1 MRLAVLCLCFFS
13 AAVVAE
19 KPAATTTTSEKS
31 TSQSTFDA
39 SKGFSSVVD
48 KLLPA
53 VVSVQATQVVEQR
66 PGEGGGMPGF
76 PPMGRM
82 GPNNP
87 LEELFREFM
96 GQQERPRK
104 MQAVG
109 AGFIVYC
116 DGKIAYVVSNHHV
129 VFEAKTLTIVLE
141 DKTEIP
147 GTLLASDERNDVAVI
162 KLDLSNLPADK
173 RNLPTVDWADSDKV
187 KTGDWVIAIGNPFNF
202 GGTVTVGVVSHK
214 GRYVPSGIQQDFE
227 FIQHSAQINVG
238 SSGGALF
245 DVNGKVIGINNAIIT
260 NTGGNIGIG
269 FAIPANVARQTVDQ
283 LVKYGKTRRGHLGI
297 RIQGLNEDMAES
309 QGLKDTGVIVGSVIE
324 GGPSVGK
331 LESGDIILE
340 FEGKKITESYI
351 LSRMVGETEIG
362 KTVTLKV
369 WRKGKAIEVKIK
381 VEEMPEAKKT
391 DNKAKIA
398 SENIS
403 ESINIAG
410 LEISKIPED
419 LKEALKEANKEVRG
433 VMIVR
438 IDPNSTAGDQGLLRK
453 GDIIEEANHK
463 ALELPSD
470 FEAIVKQAKKDK
482 RKNILL
488 LISRDGK
495 PSYLPLRIDGDDLA
509 SKAADNN
516 NAAGKKPEEV
526 KPDVAKAEAK
536 PEAAKVEEPKQ
547 QKSKAEEIKPE
558 AKKQETKKPESNL
571 EAQKSEGAKPGE
583 QKIEQAGQEA
593 IKTYQAPENLKHQ
606 AFDDHKSD
614 EDHKQDEAPDVQD
627 ADHEQG
633 KESVSNTPL
642 ATDNKNAL
650 QVERDDLWTS
660 RVVNKLRSIFGR
672 G

>member
-1 MRLAVLCLCFFS
+1 MFAKEVNDFIKIKTKFSGTRGTMRFLALPLFFFCTS
-13 AAVVAE
+13 LLAENAEASKKNDAPNVV
-19 KPAATTTTSEKS
+19 
-31 TSQSTFDA
+31 FDA

-66 PGEGGGMPGF
+66 QNDGGVMAMPGL

-82 GPNNP
+82 GPGNP

-96 GQQERPRK
+96 GQMERPRK

-109 AGFIVYC
+109 AGFIVHC
-116 DGKIAYVVSNHHV
+116 DSKIAYVVTNHHV
-129 VFEAKTLTIVLE
+129 VSEAKTLTVVLE

-162 KLDLSNLPADK
+162 KLDLSSLPAEK

-214 GRYVPSGIQQDFE
+214 GRYVPSGMQQDFE

-245 DVNGKVIGINNAIIT
+245 DINGKVIGINNAIIT

-269 FAIPANVARQTVDQ
+269 FAIPTNVARQTVDQ

-309 QGLKDTGVIVGSVIE
+309 QGLKDTGVIIGSVIE
-324 GGPSVGK
+324 GGPSEGK

-340 FEGKKITESYI
+340 FEGKKVTESYI

-362 KTVTLKV
+362 KFINLKI
-369 WRKGKAIEVKIK
+369 WRKDKNTEKGKVVEVKIK
-381 VEEMPEAKKT
+381 VEEMPDAKK
-391 DNKAKIA
+391 DDQKEKIA
-398 SENIS
+398 SGEIS
-403 ESINIAG
+403 GTVKIAG
-410 LEISKIPED
+410 LEISKIPEEF
-419 LKEALKEANKEVRG
+419 KERLKEANKESKG
-433 VMIVR
+433 VMIIRV
-438 IDPNSTAGDQGLLRK
+438 DPNSTAGDQGLLMK

-463 ALELPSD
+463 ALESPTD
-470 FEAIVKQAKKDK
+470 FELIVKQAKKEK

-495 PSYLPLRIDGDDLA
+495 PAYLPLRIDEEA
-509 SKAADNN
+509 PAKPAETPKEEAKSEE
-516 NAAGKKPEEV
+516 KKPEE
-526 KPDVAKAEAK
+526 
-536 PEAAKVEEPKQ
+536 PK
-547 QKSKAEEIKPE
+547 KEEIKKVEKSADPVRPNS
-558 AKKQETKKPESNL
+558 KKPERTHVSVL
-571 EAQKSEGAKPGE
+571 AAPEHPAEEDHEHEEVHEFQDVDIDEKPTKEGA
-583 QKIEQAGQEA
+583 
-593 IKTYQAPENLKHQ
+593 L
-606 AFDDHKSD
+606 DDTLAKDSKS
-614 EDHKQDEAPDVQD
+614 
-627 ADHEQG
+627 
-633 KESVSNTPL
+633 
-642 ATDNKNAL
+642 AL
-650 QVERDDLWTS
+650 QENGSDSLTS
-660 RVVNKLRSIFGR
+660 RLVRKLRSIFGR

>member
-1 MRLAVLCLCFFS
+1 MFAKEVNDFTKIKTKFSGTRGTMRFLALPLFFFCTS
-13 AAVVAE
+13 LLAENAEASKRNDTPNVV
-19 KPAATTTTSEKS
+19 
-31 TSQSTFDA
+31 FDA

-66 PGEGGGMPGF
+66 QNDGGGMAMPGL

-82 GPNNP
+82 GPGNP

-96 GQQERPRK
+96 GQMERPRK

-109 AGFIVYC
+109 AGFIIHC
-116 DGKIAYVVSNHHV
+116 DSKIAYVVTNHHV
-129 VFEAKTLTIVLE
+129 VSEAKTLTVVLE

-162 KLDLSNLPADK
+162 KLDLSSLPAEK

-214 GRYVPSGIQQDFE
+214 GRYVPSGMQQDFE

-245 DVNGKVIGINNAIIT
+245 DINGKVIGINNAIIT

-269 FAIPANVARQTVDQ
+269 FAIPTNVARQTVDQ

-309 QGLKDTGVIVGSVIE
+309 QGLKDTGVIIGSVIE
-324 GGPSVGK
+324 GGPSEGK

-340 FEGKKITESYI
+340 FEGKKVTESYI

-362 KTVTLKV
+362 KFINLKI
-369 WRKGKAIEVKIK
+369 WRKDKNTEKGKVVEVKIK
-381 VEEMPEAKKT
+381 VEEMPNAKK
-391 DNKAKIA
+391 DDQKEKIA
-398 SENIS
+398 SGEIS
-403 ESINIAG
+403 GTVKIAG
-410 LEISKIPED
+410 LEISKIPEEF
-419 LKEALKEANKEVRG
+419 KERLKEANKESKG
-433 VMIVR
+433 VMIIRV
-438 IDPNSTAGDQGLLRK
+438 DPNSTAGDQGLLMK

-463 ALELPSD
+463 ALESPTD
-470 FEAIVKQAKKDK
+470 FDLIVKQAKKEK

-495 PSYLPLRIDGDDLA
+495 PAYLPLRIDEEA
-509 SKAADNN
+509 SAKPAEAPKEEANSEE
-516 NAAGKKPEEV
+516 KKPEE
-526 KPDVAKAEAK
+526 
-536 PEAAKVEEPKQ
+536 PK
-547 QKSKAEEIKPE
+547 KEEIKKVEKSAEPVRPNSE
-558 AKKQETKKPESNL
+558 
-571 EAQKSEGAKPGE
+571 KSERTHVSVLA
-583 QKIEQAGQEA
+583 
-593 IKTYQAPENLKHQ
+593 APEHP
-606 AFDDHKSD
+606 AE
-614 EDHKQDEAPDVQD
+614 EDHEHEEVHEFQDVDIDEKPT
-627 ADHEQG
+627 
-633 KESVSNTPL
+633 KEGASDDTL
-642 ATDNKNAL
+642 AKDSKSTL
-650 QVERDDLWTS
+650 QENGSDSLTS

>member
-13 AAVVAE
+13 VALVAE
-19 KPAATTTTSEKS
+19 KPAVPATISEKAA
-31 TSQSTFDA
+31 SQSTFDA

-66 PGEGGGMPGF
+66 ATEGGAMAMPGL

-82 GPNNP
+82 GPGNP

-116 DGKIAYVVSNHHV
+116 DGKVAYVVSNHHV
-129 VFEAKTLTIVLE
+129 VFEAKTLTVVLE

-162 KLDLSNLPADK
+162 KLDLSHLPADK

-214 GRYVPSGIQQDFE
+214 GRYVPSGMQQDFE

-245 DVNGKVIGINNAIIT
+245 DINGKVIGINNAIIT

-269 FAIPANVARQTVDQ
+269 FAIPSNIARQTVDQ

-331 LESGDIILE
+331 LEIGDIILE
-340 FEGKKITESYI
+340 FEGKKVTESYV

-362 KTVTLKV
+362 KSIMLKV
-369 WRKGKAIEVKIK
+369 WRKGKAVEVKIK
-381 VEEMPEAKKT
+381 VEEMPETKK
-391 DNKAKIA
+391 NEGKAKIA
-398 SENIS
+398 SESIS
-403 ESINIAG
+403 ESVNIAG

-419 LKEALKEANKEVRG
+419 LKEALKETNKEIRG
-433 VMIVR
+433 VMIVKV
-438 IDPNSTAGDQGLLRK
+438 DPNSTAGDQGLLRK

-463 ALELPSD
+463 ALESPVD
-470 FEAIVKQAKKDK
+470 FESIIKQAKKDK

-495 PSYLPLRIDGDDLA
+495 PSYLPLRIDGDEIV
-509 SKAADNN
+509 SKPVDKSAE
-516 NAAGKKPEEV
+516 KKPEESKIEASKSEEQKSE
-526 KPDVAKAEAK
+526 KPEATKLEAAK
-536 PEAAKVEEPKQ
+536 PEAGNPEAQKNEAPKLAQKADQVEREQPKTYQVPENLGHREFEEPKQ
-547 QKSKAEEIKPE
+547 
-558 AKKQETKKPESNL
+558 
-571 EAQKSEGAKPGE
+571 
-583 QKIEQAGQEA
+583 
-593 IKTYQAPENLKHQ
+593 
-606 AFDDHKSD
+606 D
-614 EDHKQDEAPDVQD
+614 EVHDVQD
-627 ADHEQG
+627 ADHHADKKHE
-633 KESVSNTPL
+633 KEEDSSAPL

-650 QVERDDLWTS
+650 EIKDNDSWTS

>member
-1 MRLAVLCLCFFS
+1 MFAKEVNDFTKIKTKFSGTRGTMRFLALPLFFFCTS
-13 AAVVAE
+13 LLAENAEASKRNDTPNVV
-19 KPAATTTTSEKS
+19 
-31 TSQSTFDA
+31 FDA

-66 PGEGGGMPGF
+66 QNDGGGMAMPGL

-82 GPNNP
+82 GPGNP

-96 GQQERPRK
+96 GQMERPRK

-109 AGFIVYC
+109 AGFIIHC
-116 DGKIAYVVSNHHV
+116 DSKIAYVVTNHHV
-129 VFEAKTLTIVLE
+129 VSEAKTLTVVLE

-162 KLDLSNLPADK
+162 KLDLSSLPAEK

-214 GRYVPSGIQQDFE
+214 GRYVPSGMQQDFE

-245 DVNGKVIGINNAIIT
+245 DINGKVIGINNAIIT

-269 FAIPANVARQTVDQ
+269 FAIPTNVARQTVDQ

-309 QGLKDTGVIVGSVIE
+309 QGLKDTGFIIGSVIE
-324 GGPSVGK
+324 GGPSEGK

-340 FEGKKITESYI
+340 FEGKKVTESYI

-362 KTVTLKV
+362 KFINLKI
-369 WRKGKAIEVKIK
+369 WRKDKNTEKGKVVEVKIK
-381 VEEMPEAKKT
+381 VEEMPNAKK
-391 DNKAKIA
+391 DDQKEKIA
-398 SENIS
+398 SGEIS
-403 ESINIAG
+403 GTVKIAG
-410 LEISKIPED
+410 LEISKIPEEF
-419 LKEALKEANKEVRG
+419 KERLKEANKESKG
-433 VMIVR
+433 VMIIRV
-438 IDPNSTAGDQGLLRK
+438 DPNSTAGDQGLLMK

-463 ALELPSD
+463 ALESPTD
-470 FEAIVKQAKKDK
+470 FDLIVKQAKKEK

-495 PSYLPLRIDGDDLA
+495 PAYLPLRIDEEA
-509 SKAADNN
+509 SAKPAEAPKEEANSEE
-516 NAAGKKPEEV
+516 KKPEE
-526 KPDVAKAEAK
+526 
-536 PEAAKVEEPKQ
+536 PK
-547 QKSKAEEIKPE
+547 KEEIKKVEKSAEPVRPNSE
-558 AKKQETKKPESNL
+558 
-571 EAQKSEGAKPGE
+571 KSERTHVSVLA
-583 QKIEQAGQEA
+583 
-593 IKTYQAPENLKHQ
+593 APEHP
-606 AFDDHKSD
+606 AE
-614 EDHKQDEAPDVQD
+614 EDHEHEEVHEFQDVDIDEKPT
-627 ADHEQG
+627 
-633 KESVSNTPL
+633 KEGASDDTL
-642 ATDNKNAL
+642 AKDSKSTL
-650 QVERDDLWTS
+650 QENGSDSLTS

>member
-13 AAVVAE
+13 AALVAE

-31 TSQSTFDA
+31 TFQGTFDA

-53 VVSVQATQVVEQR
+53 VVSVQATQVVEPR
-66 PGEGGGMPGF
+66 AGEGGGMPGF

-82 GPNNP
+82 GPSNP

-109 AGFIVYC
+109 AGFIVHC

-173 RNLPTVDWADSDKV
+173 RNLPTVDWAESDKV

-214 GRYVPSGIQQDFE
+214 GRYVPSGMQQDFE

-283 LVKYGKTRRGHLGI
+283 LIKYGKTRRGHLGI

-331 LESGDIILE
+331 LEIGDIILE
-340 FEGKKITESYI
+340 FEGKKITESYV

-362 KTVTLKV
+362 KSVTLKV

-391 DNKAKIA
+391 DNKTKIA
-398 SENIS
+398 SENIA

-419 LKEALKEANKEVRG
+419 LKEVLKESNKELRG

-438 IDPNSTAGDQGLLRK
+438 VDPNSTAGDQGLLRK

-463 ALELPSD
+463 ALESPSD
-470 FEAIVKQAKKDK
+470 FESIIKQAKKDK

-495 PSYLPLRIDGDDLA
+495 PSYLPLRIDGDDVVL
-509 SKAADNN
+509 KPADN
-516 NAAGKKPEEV
+516 AAAEKKTEEV
-526 KPDVAKAEAK
+526 KPEEAKAEEPKQKKLKPEEAK
-536 PEAAKVEEPKQ
+536 PEA
-547 QKSKAEEIKPE
+547 QKRE
-558 AKKQETKKPESNL
+558 AKKPEVKPE
-571 EAQKSEGAKPGE
+571 E
-583 QKIEQAGQEA
+583 QKAEKPKLEEQ
-593 IKTYQAPENLKHQ
+593 KTEPAQAYQAPENLKHQ
-606 AFDDHKSD
+606 EFDDHKL
-614 EDHKQDEAPDVQD
+614 ENKQDEAHDAQD
-627 ADHEQG
+627 ADHHVEDGHG
-633 KESVSNTPL
+633 KGSISSAPL
-642 ATDNKNAL
+642 AKDNKSTL
-650 QVERDDLWTS
+650 KVERDDSWTS

>member
-1 MRLAVLCLCFFS
+1 MKNFTKMKTKFSEPRGTMRFLAIPLFLLCSSLLVEKAEAS
-13 AAVVAE
+13 A
-19 KPAATTTTSEKS
+19 
-31 TSQSTFDA
+31 STFDV

-66 PGEGGGMPGF
+66 PNEGGVMAMPGL
-76 PPMGRM
+76 PPQGRM
-82 GPNNP
+82 GAGNP

-96 GQQERPRK
+96 GQMDRPRK

-109 AGFIVYC
+109 AGFITFC
-116 DGKIAYVVSNHHV
+116 DGKIAYVVTNHHV
-129 VFEAKTLTIVLE
+129 VSEAKTLTVVLE

-162 KLDLSNLPADK
+162 KLDLSSLPADK
-173 RNLPTVDWADSDKV
+173 RNLPTVDWAESDKV

-214 GRYVPSGIQQDFE
+214 GRYVPSGMQQDFE

-297 RIQGLNEDMAES
+297 RIQALDEDAAES
-309 QGLKDTGVIVGSVIE
+309 QGLKDRGVIVGSVIE
-324 GGPSVGK
+324 GGPSEGK
-331 LESGDIILE
+331 LERGDIILE
-340 FEGKKITESYI
+340 FEGKKVTESYI

-362 KTVTLKV
+362 KSITLKI
-369 WRKGKAIEVKIK
+369 WRKGKTTEFKIK
-381 VEEMPEAKKT
+381 VEEMPDVKK
-391 DNKAKIA
+391 DDHKIKLA
-398 SENIS
+398 ADGSS
-403 ESINIAG
+403 ATVNIAG
-410 LEISKIPED
+410 LEISKIPAD
-419 LKEALKEANKEVRG
+419 LKEHLKELNKETKG
-433 VMIVR
+433 VLILRV
-438 IDPNSTAGDQGLLRK
+438 DHNSIAGDQGLLMK

-463 ALELPSD
+463 ALESPSD
-470 FEAIVKQAKKDK
+470 FESIVKQAKKEK

-495 PSYLPLRIDGDDLA
+495 PAYLPLRI
-509 SKAADNN
+509 
-516 NAAGKKPEEV
+516 EEETPV
-526 KPDVAKAEAK
+526 KPAEAVKEEAK
-536 PEAAKVEEPKQ
+536 PEEKKE
-547 QKSKAEEIKPE
+547 E
-558 AKKQETKKPESNL
+558 AKK
-571 EAQKSEGAKPGE
+571 
-583 QKIEQAGQEA
+583 IEQPKEVVPPLPE
-593 IKTYQAPENLKHQ
+593 KTEHVHATDTTPVHEVEENHENEEIHEL
-606 AFDDHKSD
+606 
-614 EDHKQDEAPDVQD
+614 QD
-627 ADHEQG
+627 ADEDDVRPA
-633 KESVSNTPL
+633 KEGVSDNTL
-642 ATDNKNAL
+642 AKDSKNAL
-650 QVERDDLWTS
+650 QENGSDSLTS

>member
-66 PGEGGGMPGF
+66 SGEGGGMPGF

-109 AGFIVYC
+109 AGFIVHC

-141 DKTEIP
+141 DKTEVP

-495 PSYLPLRIDGDDLA
+495 PSYLPLRIDGDDVA
-509 SKAADNN
+509 SKAADN

-536 PEAAKVEEPKQ
+536 PETAKGEEPKQ
-547 QKSKAEEIKPE
+547 QKPKSEEIKPE
-558 AKKQETKKPESNL
+558 AKKQETKKPESKL

-583 QKIEQAGQEA
+583 QKTEQAGQDA

-606 AFDDHKSD
+606 AFDDHKSE

-650 QVERDDLWTS
+650 QVERDDSWTS

>member
-1 MRLAVLCLCFFS
+1 MRFAVLCLCFFS
-13 AAVVAE
+13 VALVAE
-19 KPAATTTTSEKS
+19 KPAATTTSEKT
-31 TSQSTFDA
+31 TSQATFDA

-53 VVSVQATQVVEQR
+53 VVSVQATQIVEQR
-66 PGEGGGMPGF
+66 ASEGGVMAMPGL

-82 GPNNP
+82 GPGNP

-116 DGKIAYVVSNHHV
+116 DGKVAYIVTNHHV
-129 VFEAKTLTIVLE
+129 VSEAKTITVVLE

-147 GTLLASDERNDVAVI
+147 GTPLASDERNDVAVI
-162 KLDLSNLPADK
+162 KLDLSVLPADK
-173 RNLPTVDWADSDKV
+173 RNLPTVEWADSDKV

-214 GRYVPSGIQQDFE
+214 GRYVPSGMQQDFE

-245 DVNGKVIGINNAIIT
+245 DTSGRVIGINNAIIT

-331 LESGDIILE
+331 LEIGDIILE
-340 FEGKKITESYI
+340 FEGKKITESYV

-362 KTVTLKV
+362 KFITLKV
-369 WRKGKAIEVKIK
+369 WRKGKAVEVKIK
-381 VEEMPEAKKT
+381 VEEMPETKKNE
-391 DNKAKIA
+391 NKAKIG
-398 SENIS
+398 SENVS
-403 ESINIAG
+403 ESVNIAG

-419 LKEALKEANKEVRG
+419 LKEVLKETNKDLRG

-438 IDPNSTAGDQGLLRK
+438 VDPNSTAGDQGLLRK

-470 FEAIVKQAKKDK
+470 FESIIKQAKKDK

-495 PSYLPLRIDGDDLA
+495 PSYLPLRIDGDEVSA
-509 SKAADNN
+509 
-516 NAAGKKPEEV
+516 KPTE
-526 KPDVAKAEAK
+526 KPAEAK
-536 PEAAKVEEPKQ
+536 PEVKAEKPKQ
-547 QKSKAEEIKPE
+547 KELNHEDIKPE
-558 AKKQETKKPESNL
+558 VKKPEV
-571 EAQKSEGAKPGE
+571 AKPEE
-583 QKIEQAGQEA
+583 QKQVDKVVPVVPEPAKADKHVDQAMPEPAKAEKQES
-593 IKTYQAPENLKHQ
+593 QDSH
-606 AFDDHKSD
+606 H
-614 EDHKQDEAPDVQD
+614 EDREHHEHEDV
-627 ADHEQG
+627 HEQDIDLVDQKPVIEALPG
-633 KESVSNTPL
+633 DAL
-642 ATDNKNAL
+642 ATDSKSAL
-650 QVERDDLWTS
+650 NVERNDSWTS
-660 RVVNKLRSIFGR
+660 RIVNKLRSIFGR
-672 G
+672 D

>member
-1 MRLAVLCLCFFS
+1 MRTKFLKARGYMRLAVLLLCCFFS
-13 AAVVAE
+13 VGLVAE
-19 KPAATTTTSEKS
+19 KPAATTASEKVSTSASEKS
-31 TSQSTFDA
+31 DTSKSTFDA
-39 SKGFSSVVD
+39 SKGFASVVD

-66 PGEGGGMPGF
+66 QNNENGVMAMPGL

-82 GPNNP
+82 GPGNP

-116 DGKIAYVVSNHHV
+116 DGKVAYVVSNHHV
-129 VFEAKTLTIVLE
+129 VSEAKTLTVVLE

-162 KLDLSNLPADK
+162 KLDLSVLPADK

-214 GRYVPSGIQQDFE
+214 GRYVPSGMQQDFE

-245 DVNGKVIGINNAIIT
+245 DTSGKVIGINNAIIT

-324 GGPSVGK
+324 GGPSEGK
-331 LESGDIILE
+331 LEIGDIILE
-340 FEGKKITESYI
+340 FEGKKVTESYI

-362 KTVTLKV
+362 KSITLKI
-369 WRKGKAIEVKIK
+369 WRKGKIVEVKIK
-381 VEEMPEAKKT
+381 VEEMPDTKK
-391 DNKAKIA
+391 DDHQAKIA

-403 ESINIAG
+403 GTVNIAG
-410 LEISKIPED
+410 LEITKIPEELKER
-419 LKEALKEANKEVRG
+419 LKEASKESRG
-433 VMIVR
+433 VLIIR
-438 IDPNSTAGDQGLLRK
+438 IDPNSTAGEQGLLMK

-463 ALELPSD
+463 PLESPTD
-470 FEAIVKQAKKDK
+470 FESIVKQAKKEK

-495 PSYLPLRIDGDDLA
+495 PAYLPLRIDSDDSSKPAA
-509 SKAADNN
+509 SKEPAKVEEKKEDH
-516 NAAGKKPEEV
+516 KPEE
-526 KPDVAKAEAK
+526 KA
-536 PEAAKVEEPKQ
+536 PEIKVEEPKKEEPKQ
-547 QKSKAEEIKPE
+547 AEKPTNSAPAKLESEKSDHGHPKPE
-558 AKKQETKKPESNL
+558 
-571 EAQKSEGAKPGE
+571 
-583 QKIEQAGQEA
+583 
-593 IKTYQAPENLKHQ
+593 HQ
-606 AFDDHKSD
+606 GD
-614 EDHKQDEAPDVQD
+614 EDHEHEEVHEVQD
-627 ADHEQG
+627 VDLADQKPTLEALPG
-633 KESVSNTPL
+633 DTLAKDSKSALESK
-642 ATDNKNAL
+642 DNDSL
-650 QVERDDLWTS
+650 TS
-660 RVVNKLRSIFGR
+660 RIVNKLRSIFGR

>member
-1 MRLAVLCLCFFS
+1 MFAKEVNDFTKIKTKFSGTRGTMRFLALPLFFFCTS
-13 AAVVAE
+13 LLAENAEASKRNDTPNVV
-19 KPAATTTTSEKS
+19 
-31 TSQSTFDA
+31 FDA

-66 PGEGGGMPGF
+66 QNDGGGMAMPGL

-82 GPNNP
+82 GPGNP

-96 GQQERPRK
+96 GQMERPRK

-109 AGFIVYC
+109 AGFIIHC
-116 DGKIAYVVSNHHV
+116 DSKIAYVVTNHHV
-129 VFEAKTLTIVLE
+129 VSEAKTLTVVLE

-162 KLDLSNLPADK
+162 KLDLSSLPAEK

-214 GRYVPSGIQQDFE
+214 GRYVPSGMQQDFE

-245 DVNGKVIGINNAIIT
+245 DINGKVIGINNAIIT

-269 FAIPANVARQTVDQ
+269 FAIPTNVARQTVDQ

-309 QGLKDTGVIVGSVIE
+309 QGLKDTGVIIGSVIE
-324 GGPSVGK
+324 GGPSEGK

-340 FEGKKITESYI
+340 FEGKKVTESYI

-362 KTVTLKV
+362 KFINLKI
-369 WRKGKAIEVKIK
+369 WRKDKNTEKGKVVEVKIK
-381 VEEMPEAKKT
+381 VEEMPDAKK
-391 DNKAKIA
+391 DDQKEKIV
-398 SENIS
+398 SGETS
-403 ESINIAG
+403 GTVKIAG
-410 LEISKIPED
+410 LEISKIPEEF
-419 LKEALKEANKEVRG
+419 KEHLKEANKESKG
-433 VMIVR
+433 VMIIRV
-438 IDPNSTAGDQGLLRK
+438 DPNSTAGDQGLLMK

-463 ALELPSD
+463 ALESPTD
-470 FEAIVKQAKKDK
+470 FDLIVKQAKKEK

-495 PSYLPLRIDGDDLA
+495 PAYLPLRIDEEA
-509 SKAADNN
+509 SAKPAEAPKEEANSEE
-516 NAAGKKPEEV
+516 KKPEE
-526 KPDVAKAEAK
+526 
-536 PEAAKVEEPKQ
+536 PK
-547 QKSKAEEIKPE
+547 KEEIKKVEKSAEPVRPNSE
-558 AKKQETKKPESNL
+558 KPERTHVSVL
-571 EAQKSEGAKPGE
+571 AAPEHPAEEDHEHEEVHEFQDVDIDEKPTKEGAS
-583 QKIEQAGQEA
+583 
-593 IKTYQAPENLKHQ
+593 
-606 AFDDHKSD
+606 DDTLAKDSKS
-614 EDHKQDEAPDVQD
+614 
-627 ADHEQG
+627 
-633 KESVSNTPL
+633 
-642 ATDNKNAL
+642 AL
-650 QVERDDLWTS
+650 QENGSDSLTS
-660 RVVNKLRSIFGR
+660 RIVKKLRSIFGR

>member
-13 AAVVAE
+13 VALVAE
-19 KPAATTTTSEKS
+19 KPAVPATVSEKN
-31 TSQSTFDA
+31 TSQSAFDA

-66 PGEGGGMPGF
+66 ANDGSAMAIPGL
-76 PPMGRM
+76 PPTGRM
-82 GPNNP
+82 GPGNP

-116 DGKIAYVVSNHHV
+116 DGKVAYAVSNHHV
-129 VFEAKTLTIVLE
+129 VFEAKTLTVVLE

-173 RNLPTVDWADSDKV
+173 CNLPTVEWADSDKV

-214 GRYVPSGIQQDFE
+214 GRYVPSGMQQDFE

-245 DVNGKVIGINNAIIT
+245 DTNGKVIGINNAIIT

-269 FAIPANVARQTVDQ
+269 FAIPSNIARQTVDQ

-331 LESGDIILE
+331 LEIGDIILE
-340 FEGKKITESYI
+340 FEGKKVNESYV

-362 KTVTLKV
+362 KSITLKV
-369 WRKGKAIEVKIK
+369 WRKGKAVEVKIK
-381 VEEMPEAKKT
+381 VEEMPESKKN
-391 DNKAKIA
+391 DYKAKTA

-403 ESINIAG
+403 ESVNIAG

-419 LKEALKEANKEVRG
+419 LKEALKETNKELRG

-438 IDPNSTAGDQGLLRK
+438 VDPNSTAGDQGLLRK

-463 ALELPSD
+463 ALESPAD
-470 FEAIVKQAKKDK
+470 FESIIKQAKKDK

-495 PSYLPLRIDGDDLA
+495 PSYLPLRIDGDELV
-509 SKAADNN
+509 SKPIEKSAE
-516 NAAGKKPEEV
+516 KKT
-526 KPDVAKAEAK
+526 
-536 PEAAKVEEPKQ
+536 EEPKQ
-547 QKSKAEEIKPE
+547 QAEAHKIEASKNEAEKSGKSELAKPE
-558 AKKQETKKPESNL
+558 VAKLEATKS
-571 EAQKSEGAKPGE
+571 EAQKSEVSKLE
-583 QKIEQAGQEA
+583 QEANKIGPEQA
-593 IKTYQAPENLKHQ
+593 KTYPVPENLRQPEFEDQKH
-606 AFDDHKSD
+606 D
-614 EDHKQDEAPDVQD
+614 EVQDVQD
-627 ADHEQG
+627 ADHNADKKPE
-633 KESVSNTPL
+633 KEVVTNPPL
-642 ATDNKNAL
+642 AMDNKNAL
-650 QVERDDLWTS
+650 EVEKDDSWTS
-660 RVVNKLRSIFGR
+660 RVVSKLRSIFGR